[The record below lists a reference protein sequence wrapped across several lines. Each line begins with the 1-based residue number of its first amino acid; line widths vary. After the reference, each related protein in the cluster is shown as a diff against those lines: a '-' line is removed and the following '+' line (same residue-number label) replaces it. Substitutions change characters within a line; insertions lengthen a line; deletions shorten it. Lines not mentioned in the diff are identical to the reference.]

1 MIWTFIIFIVAVS
14 VATIAFPLFWNK
26 LQFYQLPENS
36 TQDYSQAD
44 SWLSALSDLEVD
56 FSLGRMSKKEY
67 QQQKKFSAAWLFE
80 GRRKVRGIRRMTVNF
95 RKSFF
100 LKSKVIYS

>member
-1 MIWTFIIFIVAVS
+1 MIWTFIIFIIAVS

-36 TQDYSQAD
+36 TQDYSQSD

-56 FSLGRMSKKEY
+56 FSLGRMSKKDISN
-67 QQQKKFSAAWLFE
+67 KKYFCS
-80 GRRKVRGIRRMTVNF
+80 V
-95 RKSFF
+95 
-100 LKSKVIYS
+100 VI

>member
-36 TQDYSQAD
+36 THDYSQAD

-56 FSLGRMSKKEY
+56 FFTWADVKKGISAT
-67 QQQKKFSAAWLFE
+67 KIFSAAWLFE

-95 RKSFF
+95 RKSFA
-100 LKSKVIYS
+100 

>member
-26 LQFYQLPENS
+26 LQLYHLPENS

-44 SWLSALSDLEVD
+44 YWLSALSDLVVD
-56 FSLGRMSKKEY
+56 FSLGRMSNKEY
-67 QQQKKFSAAWLFE
+67 LQQKSFLQ
-80 GRRKVRGIRRMTVNF
+80 RGYLKEEE
-95 RKSFF
+95 KSGA
-100 LKSKVIYS
+100 LEE

>member
-26 LQFYQLPENS
+26 LQLYHLPENS

-44 SWLSALSDLEVD
+44 YWLSALSDLEVD

-67 QQQKKFSAAWLFE
+67 LQQKSFLQ
-80 GRRKVRGIRRMTVNF
+80 RGYLKEEE
-95 RKSFF
+95 KSGV
-100 LKSKVIYS
+100 LEE

>member
-1 MIWTFIIFIVAVS
+1 MIWSFILFIVTVS
-14 VATIAFPLFWNK
+14 VATIAFPLCWNK

-36 TQDYSQAD
+36 IQDYSQSD

-67 QQQKKFSAAWLFE
+67 QQQNLFLQ
-80 GRRKVRGIRRMTVNF
+80 RGYLKEEE
-95 RKSFF
+95 KSGA
-100 LKSKVIYS
+100 LEE